1 MYELRKVKNI
11 SKIEE
16 NVFVYESF
24 CEISTDLIKSLEER
38 INKSFENIV
47 FNDVSMIVDLIS
59 MLKLNEQLYVIMYL
73 LDLHT
78 LNNEGV
84 YKVILSDKKFQIHG
98 KILNSIL
105 TISNEILKND
115 DIDKYEIESKEACDF
130 LEEIEKETDLKVY
143 IEEI

>member
-1 MYELRKVKNI
+1 MYELRRVKNI
-11 SKIEE
+11 SQIED
-16 NVFVYESF
+16 NTFVYESF
-24 CEISTDLIKSLEER
+24 CEISTGLINSLEKR
-38 INKSFENIV
+38 INKSFECIETS
-47 FNDVSMIVDLIS
+47 DVSMIVDLIS

-84 YKVILSDKKFQIHG
+84 YKDILSDKKFEIHS

-115 DIDKYEIESKEACDF
+115 DIDRYNIECKESSDF
-130 LEEIEKETDLKVY
+130 LEEIEKETGLKVY
-143 IEEI
+143 IEEV